1 LLVLNGESEFK
12 VLNVESLLKLLK
24 TYNNLSNITCP
35 TFNKRKNA
43 MNIGFIGT
51 HRTFNTLNAPHRH
64 HQN

>member
-51 HRTFNTLNAPHRH
+51 HQTFNTLNAPHRH